1 MFSVIRRKTTQM
13 MTGIFLVVI
22 ILSSLRS
29 ASALETETITRRDLV
44 IDLGEGL
51 TTDAQLTYP
60 AVGDGPFPGVL
71 LIPGGGAPDMD
82 EYMPAHSTDTG
93 EPARPHLQIAEYLSE
108 RGFAVIRYN
117 KRGVGFN
124 STLVDPTIFIN
135 TAIFDL
141 EQDAEKVLEVLR
153 QQSEVDAEDISLLG
167 HSESTIIAP
176 RIAVDN
182 PSVKKIVLMGTA
194 GRSYYEIKYFK
205 MVDLRV
211 NFAREV
217 LDTNNDGLIS
227 IPEVLEGLGPVM
239 PLTPTSYK
247 ASISAN
253 DLIEN
258 STGEWLWRSHW
269 NSDGDEF
276 MNIEEEFE
284 STLIRIFDYAMT
296 AEYGGSKLVQSQL
309 ALVSTMDTIGNV
321 SSSILIL
328 HGVNDILTPLE
339 DAFLLEQKLTENG
352 HSDHTL
358 ITYPGLGHYFYPEDY
373 WSIAM
378 GPVQD
383 YVLQDLEA
391 WLKDPARK
399 VRNLESQL
407 QTVDDL
413 IGNLQ
418 SHLVEVE
425 FDLEGQ
431 TSQLESSVEE
441 LKSESINLQNT
452 LAELEIHNA
461 EQYSAMDSSLN
472 LIYIVLGVALIAIIV
487 VAVMVFKMF
496 YPKKEKEVKN
506 G

>member
-1 MFSVIRRKTTQM
+1 ML
-13 MTGIFLVVI
+13 TGIILVVI
-22 ILSSLRS
+22 MLTSFAS
-29 ASALETETITRRDLV
+29 ASALDTDTISRRDLV
-44 IDLGEGL
+44 IDLGDGL

-82 EYMPAHSTDTG
+82 EYMPAGSTETG

-108 RGFAVIRYN
+108 RGFAVMRYN

-124 STLVDPTIFIN
+124 STLANPEVFIN
-135 TAIFDL
+135 TAIYDL
-141 EQDAEKVLEVLR
+141 EQDAEKVLGVLR
-153 QQSEVDAEDISLLG
+153 QQGEVDAEDISLIG

-182 PSVKKIVLMGTA
+182 PSVKNIVLMGTA

-217 LDTNNDGLIS
+217 LDTNNDGLIT

-239 PLTPTSYK
+239 PLTPASYK

-253 DLIEN
+253 NLIEN
-258 STGEWLWRSHW
+258 STGEWLFRSHW
-269 NSDGDEF
+269 NPDGDEF

-284 STLIRIFDYAMT
+284 STLIRILDYAMT

-309 ALVSTMDTIGNV
+309 ALESTMDTIGNV

-339 DAFLLEQKLTENG
+339 DAFLLEQTLTENR
-352 HSDHTL
+352 HPDHTL

-378 GPVQD
+378 GPMQD

-407 QTVDDL
+407 QTAENM

-418 SHLVEVE
+418 SQLGEVE
-425 FDLEGQ
+425 YDFEGQ
-431 TSQLESSVEE
+431 INQLVSSVEE
-441 LKSESINLQNT
+441 LKSESSNLQNT
-452 LAELEIHNA
+452 LAELETHNA
-461 EQYSAMDSSLN
+461 ELSSTLGSSLN
-472 LIYIVLGVALIAIIV
+472 IIYIVLGVVLIAIIV
-487 VAVMVFKMF
+487 VAVIVSKMF